1 MDNFYC
7 ISSLLNFMIE
17 WALISWNQCLVFTR
31 APGFVLYHTIHSH
44 KWTTLNSC
52 RSRTLVFYIL
62 DTTDVDHNV
71 EHIMLTYLLILFAP
85 GDAKGYTQWS
95 QRTTICSGSLH
106 FTPGLSCVF
115 DLSGQSSSP
124 SFLWFSPL
132 SFSVWWIGSILMP
145 LLRCCWSHYI
155 MLW

>member
-1 MDNFYC
+1 
-7 ISSLLNFMIE
+7 MIE

-52 RSRTLVFYIL
+52 RSHTLVFYIL

-85 GDAKGYTQWS
+85 GDAQGCNQWS
-95 QRTTICSGSLH
+95 PVTTIFSDSLH
-106 FTPGLSCVF
+106 FTPGLSSVF

-132 SFSVWWIGSILMP
+132 SFFCLMDWVHFNATFEMLLGSLCYALITLIKHPVPNM
-145 LLRCCWSHYI
+145 S
-155 MLW
+155 